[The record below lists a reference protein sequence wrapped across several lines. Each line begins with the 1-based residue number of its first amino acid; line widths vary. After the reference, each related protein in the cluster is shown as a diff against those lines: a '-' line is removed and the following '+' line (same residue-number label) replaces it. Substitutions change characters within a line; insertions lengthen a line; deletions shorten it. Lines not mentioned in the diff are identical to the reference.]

1 MSEKYKKCIA
11 EVGFSESDKNI
22 VASEKSV
29 ANFLFTCSNLV
40 PGARERPL
48 LFHCSLKV
56 QKNHFALLCFDYFT
70 FLECVNGIEAKGR
83 RHVAQADVATHNTLK
98 KHLSICSV
106 QSWPKCWENISYK
119 TLNCVQK
126 PPAMDPPIPESSPPA
141 PPARPPRAPTRC
153 YERTK
158 KKRINNTFSQQG
170 RQGDLKVACYQFQNC
185 YFINWKNV
193 NYQQDNRGHLQHLLI
208 MRKLDCDHFKK
219 CYSKLLTISKTTKG
233 TYNMS

>member
-40 PGARERPL
+40 LGAREQPL

-56 QKNHFALLCFDYFT
+56 QKNHFSLLCFDYFT

-83 RHVAQADVATHNTLK
+83 RHVTQADIATHNTLK

-158 KKRINNTFSQQG
+158 KKE
-170 RQGDLKVACYQFQNC
+170 
-185 YFINWKNV
+185 
-193 NYQQDNRGHLQHLLI
+193 
-208 MRKLDCDHFKK
+208 
-219 CYSKLLTISKTTKG
+219 
-233 TYNMS
+233 